1 MNILLHKAWMQKCMT
16 FTITTCPFRHH
27 DKHGHAKNCMEKVER
42 EGVVADYTLR
52 IKLGYIF
59 VHKIL

>member
-1 MNILLHKAWMQKCMT
+1 MT